1 MTNCKYKLRKLSVG
15 LVSVGTM
22 LIAPTVL
29 GQEVSASSSTES
41 STTTANTGTG
51 TASGMTATTPSATTD
66 TGEAA
71 GSGARSEANGASSVV
86 SSEESQSSGTT
97 PASPQ
102 AQTAPAATSTSS
114 ASSSNEKTPK
124 TATTTT
130 SSTPVASTSNNSNKV
145 TSTEAETQTMDVERY
160 TVDKENS
167 KLNIKD
173 GKTPKTRSSVNKDTK
188 LIRNRDDKQRDI
200 VDVTRTVKTNED
212 GTIDV
217 TVTVKPKQID
227 EGADV
232 MALLDVS
239 QKMTKENFDKAKE
252 QIKKMVTTL
261 TGEPTDGKENHNRR
275 NSVRLMTFYRKV
287 NEPIELTAENV
298 DKTLDEV
305 WKKAKEDWDWGVDL
319 QGAIH
324 KAREIFNKEKEKK
337 SGKRQHIVLFSQG
350 ESTFSYDIKNKSDIT
365 KTKITEKVTTSSP
378 LFPWLPIFNHTNRK
392 AEIIGDLEKVLDMAE
407 KVGISL
413 PSSLKLAVKALGL
426 TNSAIG
432 SILGKGLTEYLG
444 LTEYSSD
451 NLDGGGF
458 DYSKRVGEG
467 YYYHSFSDRK
477 YENTMPLEEAIRTAL
492 ASNFPK
498 LTDNWFFDILN
509 SFVNKDTVEKAKLD
523 VIMKVLNSIFYK
535 REYRYYNH
543 NLSAIAEAKMAQQEG
558 ITFYSVDVTDLN
570 SASKR
575 VRRQAAVRKGTKEEE
590 NKKNEEERNTKFDT
604 YLKKMSEGNNFLSNV
619 EERDKFKDTLTELT
633 IKDEFTDK
641 VTVEKDSWSKS
652 ITDGLKNSNNNNVK
666 HQQAN
671 TSTWSF
677 FSSSKESLTWIISK
691 EQLKEA
697 FEKNGSL
704 TFKYK
709 LRVNKDKLL
718 DKDKKRTKRDTP
730 TENKTSVTADII
742 SNTVD
747 YKINNQEVKGN
758 KLDAVKLTYTKET
771 VPVPGQKPAEDER
784 SPQATEP
791 ANPSKEDSSTDASQG
806 SHDSEN
812 PATDSPSQPQAPDQG
827 NHQSQVPNAKPQTD
841 KTDTPNAPAIP
852 QDTPK
857 APEAGGQ
864 SGPAGNT
871 EEKAP
876 DSGPKE
882 SDQSSSKESPSVGED
897 TTPNQPDVL
906 VGGQS
911 EPIDITEDTITDA
924 PPTVS
929 GHNAST
935 QPQSVVEDTA
945 PQRPDVLVGGQSE
958 PIDITQDTQPGM
970 SGSND
975 ATVINEDTKPKRV
988 FHFDNKE
995 PQASEKAAE
1004 QKLAPHDSHTTPQA
1018 SDDTAAPHLPASGDK
1033 PEKVFA
1039 LAALTMVAAAGLLSK
1054 KRRNTDKN

>member
-677 FSSSKESLTWIISK
+677 FSSSSKESLTWIISK

-771 VPVPGQKPAEDER
+771 VPVPDVEGEVVPIPEKPLV
-784 SPQATEP
+784 EP
-791 ANPSKEDSSTDASQG
+791 M
-806 SHDSEN
+806 
-812 PATDSPSQPQAPDQG
+812 
-827 NHQSQVPNAKPQTD
+827 
-841 KTDTPNAPAIP
+841 TPLYPAIP
-852 QDTPK
+852 NYPTPQLPK
-857 APEAGGQ
+857 DEDLEISGGH
-864 SGPAGNT
+864 GPIV
-871 EEKAP
+871 
-876 DSGPKE
+876 DI
-882 SDQSSSKESPSVGED
+882 VED
-897 TTPNQPDVL
+897 TGTGVE
-906 VGGQS
+906 GGAQNGVVS
-911 EPIDITEDTITDA
+911 TQENKDPIVDITE
-924 PPTVS
+924 
-929 GHNAST
+929 
-935 QPQSVVEDTA
+935 
-945 PQRPDVLVGGQSE
+945 
-958 PIDITQDTQPGM
+958 DTQPGM

-975 ATVINEDTKPKRV
+975 ATVIEEDTKPKRF
-988 FHFDNKE
+988 FHFDNE
-995 PQASEKAAE
+995 PQAPEKPKEQPSLSLPQAPVYKAA
-1004 QKLAPHDSHTTPQA
+1004 H
-1018 SDDTAAPHLPASGDK
+1018 HLPASGDK
-1033 PEKVFA
+1033 REASFTIV
-1039 LAALTMVAAAGLLSK
+1039 ALTIIGAAGLLSK
-1054 KRRNTDKN
+1054 KRRDTEEN

>member
-173 GKTPKTRSSVNKDTK
+173 GKTPKTRSSVNVNKDTK

-771 VPVPGQKPAEDER
+771 VPVPDVEGEVVPIPEKPLV
-784 SPQATEP
+784 EP
-791 ANPSKEDSSTDASQG
+791 M
-806 SHDSEN
+806 
-812 PATDSPSQPQAPDQG
+812 
-827 NHQSQVPNAKPQTD
+827 
-841 KTDTPNAPAIP
+841 TPLYPAIP
-852 QDTPK
+852 NYPTPQLPK
-857 APEAGGQ
+857 DEDLEISGGH
-864 SGPAGNT
+864 GPIV
-871 EEKAP
+871 
-876 DSGPKE
+876 DI
-882 SDQSSSKESPSVGED
+882 VED
-897 TTPNQPDVL
+897 TGTGVE
-906 VGGQS
+906 GGAQNGVVS
-911 EPIDITEDTITDA
+911 TQENKDPIVDITEDTQPGMSGSNDA
-924 PPTVS
+924 TV
-929 GHNAST
+929 
-935 QPQSVVEDTA
+935 VEEDTA
-945 PQRPDVLVGGQSE
+945 PKRPDVLVGGQSD
-958 PIDITQDTQPGM
+958 PIDITEDTQPGM

-975 ATVINEDTKPKRV
+975 ATVIEEDTKPKRF
-988 FHFDNKE
+988 FHFDNE
-995 PQASEKAAE
+995 PQAPEKPKEQPSLSLPQAPVYKAA
-1004 QKLAPHDSHTTPQA
+1004 H
-1018 SDDTAAPHLPASGDK
+1018 HLPASGDK
-1033 PEKVFA
+1033 REASFTIV
-1039 LAALTMVAAAGLLSK
+1039 ALTIIGAAGLLSK
-1054 KRRNTDKN
+1054 KRRDTEEN